1 MNFQIQSIIF
11 LRFGFCLLAMGFF
24 SESSAQSVARKWNEQ
39 NLGAIRLDIPHPPVH
54 ARNLFHVS
62 LAMWDAWAAY
72 DDVAVGY
79 VHNENAII
87 VDADNNSIDEEDL
100 HKFREEAISYAA
112 FRVLKSRYQNSV
124 GNEITLKSLSNQMEL
139 LGYDESED
147 SLDGPHPSAV
157 GNRVANSILSFFL
170 G

>member
-11 LRFGFCLLAMGFF
+11 LRFGFCLLVMGFF

-62 LAMWDAWAAY
+62 VAMWDAWAAY

-79 VHNENAII
+79 VHNEN
-87 VDADNNSIDEEDL
+87 DDDNDNDNDDDDDDGDHNDDDE
-100 HKFREEAISYAA
+100 
-112 FRVLKSRYQNSV
+112 
-124 GNEITLKSLSNQMEL
+124 
-139 LGYDESED
+139 YDD
-147 SLDGPHPSAV
+147 DHL
-157 GNRVANSILSFFL
+157 RR
-170 G
+170 

>member
-1 MNFQIQSIIF
+1 
-11 LRFGFCLLAMGFF
+11 
-24 SESSAQSVARKWNEQ
+24 
-39 NLGAIRLDIPHPPVH
+39 
-54 ARNLFHVS
+54 
-62 LAMWDAWAAY
+62 MWDAWAAY

-87 VDADNNSIDEEDL
+87 FDADNKSIDEEDL

-157 GNRVANSILSFFL
+157 GNRVANSILCLLYTSPSPRD
-170 G
+170 